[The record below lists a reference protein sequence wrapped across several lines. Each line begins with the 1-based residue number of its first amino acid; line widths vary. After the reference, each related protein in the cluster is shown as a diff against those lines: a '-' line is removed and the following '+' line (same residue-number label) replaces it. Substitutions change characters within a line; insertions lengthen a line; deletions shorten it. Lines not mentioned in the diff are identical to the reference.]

1 MVNNKYA
8 GSTNRSL
15 PYNIVLTRDPNV
27 IGQLFYDKLGRKRNF
42 SDSFDNIPDYENE
55 NTFIISP
62 RNNNEF
68 ISMDYTFN
76 AEGQTFVSLKL
87 VETDR
92 LLEYFFITSNGW
104 EEAVASRLSARKSV
118 LGDTNNFDS
127 LLSARPAFYLSFGAG
142 DVFTSWAGP
151 YVVQLADCNLSID
164 PNGIRQL
171 ELLFTPSQD
180 TLKVFTD
187 RLVSDTVH
195 RKDSVFSTF
204 KAQGPS
210 SGKGR
215 VIPADKVFKT
225 KSEDSSFVGAILPSL
240 GTDPGLITLDLKR
253 SDVLDSEKDIR
264 PLRVTGS
271 VEDGT
276 SPQGTPRVPTLGKQ
290 VERQGQ
296 AWNIAVR
303 QLITEY
309 LKKLFPT
316 LPPGNTLTIFDDDLD
331 AVYPIIKK
339 DGVVVDNGRLVIEM
353 PRSKNVRKDIISRCG
368 TGLRNFGIDIS
379 YLPSKAKNVLNS
391 KKSLNEIAGKGAVI
405 QSGSN
410 SSETDSNKG
419 TNPQRQAE
427 ARPISKDNVVLSFSM
442 LLDEEADLKGSPPA
456 LVPLMKFQRRLK
468 EISNKPSDFVIYE
481 EHNTD
486 ILRSLWDAGLI
497 QDWRESVVIFGR
509 KSNIDRLVY
518 ALSEPSDTL
527 IANVFPTSDFD
538 AVPIQNTR
546 KKNAWRV
553 CYLEQKARQD
563 NLPNAGKRYTSSFGE
578 KFDIPALSKNLNRTI
593 RSDIPFFAANVKN
606 ANVLSL
612 SFDSKPYVN
621 VLMSTTYKS
630 SYRVLDKYFKDN
642 EDQLL
647 KSRDL
652 KFPFVEYIADKI
664 NKEKEEQRKTGR
676 GSPRSN
682 IKMLMDIMEK
692 DKQAKLILYNDKK
705 VQQLDDFSFLD
716 LLLFKLNGS
725 KFNLNTVEEIGE
737 GNTHAKREADLIQQI
752 NRSIINV
759 RLRTLPFFN
768 TNFYLGQPCFLYGV
782 ANGVVGSRTWSDKNA
797 MPQFEPYET
806 RPAIFTNEYTIIGYK
821 HHIDKESAFSE
832 FTIAQPGFGAAG
844 ARVNNK
850 VKDLFK
856 KELQAA
862 GVVYG
867 KVAEEVEAFN
877 SLVDRATEAKPG
889 DSTSTFI
896 VKEALGLYGGLLE
909 SLGYDQDKLMGDYA
923 LRVSKGLEDLDKESK
938 EDK

>member
-1 MVNNKYA
+1 
-8 GSTNRSL
+8 
-15 PYNIVLTRDPNV
+15 
-27 IGQLFYDKLGRKRNF
+27 
-42 SDSFDNIPDYENE
+42 
-55 NTFIISP
+55 
-62 RNNNEF
+62 
-68 ISMDYTFN
+68 
-76 AEGQTFVSLKL
+76 
-87 VETDR
+87 
-92 LLEYFFITSNGW
+92 
-104 EEAVASRLSARKSV
+104 
-118 LGDTNNFDS
+118 
-127 LLSARPAFYLSFGAG
+127 
-142 DVFTSWAGP
+142 
-151 YVVQLADCNLSID
+151 
-164 PNGIRQL
+164 
-171 ELLFTPSQD
+171 
-180 TLKVFTD
+180 
-187 RLVSDTVH
+187 
-195 RKDSVFSTF
+195 
-204 KAQGPS
+204 
-210 SGKGR
+210 
-215 VIPADKVFKT
+215 
-225 KSEDSSFVGAILPSL
+225 
-240 GTDPGLITLDLKR
+240 
-253 SDVLDSEKDIR
+253 
-264 PLRVTGS
+264 
-271 VEDGT
+271 
-276 SPQGTPRVPTLGKQ
+276 
-290 VERQGQ
+290 
-296 AWNIAVR
+296 
-303 QLITEY
+303 
-309 LKKLFPT
+309 
-316 LPPGNTLTIFDDDLD
+316 
-331 AVYPIIKK
+331 
-339 DGVVVDNGRLVIEM
+339 
-353 PRSKNVRKDIISRCG
+353 
-368 TGLRNFGIDIS
+368 
-379 YLPSKAKNVLNS
+379 
-391 KKSLNEIAGKGAVI
+391 
-405 QSGSN
+405 
-410 SSETDSNKG
+410 
-419 TNPQRQAE
+419 
-427 ARPISKDNVVLSFSM
+427 
-442 LLDEEADLKGSPPA
+442 
-456 LVPLMKFQRRLK
+456 
-468 EISNKPSDFVIYE
+468 
-481 EHNTD
+481 
-486 ILRSLWDAGLI
+486 
-497 QDWRESVVIFGR
+497 
-509 KSNIDRLVY
+509 
-518 ALSEPSDTL
+518 
-527 IANVFPTSDFD
+527 
-538 AVPIQNTR
+538 
-546 KKNAWRV
+546 
-553 CYLEQKARQD
+553 
-563 NLPNAGKRYTSSFGE
+563 
-578 KFDIPALSKNLNRTI
+578 
-593 RSDIPFFAANVKN
+593 
-606 ANVLSL
+606 
-612 SFDSKPYVN
+612 
-621 VLMSTTYKS
+621 MSTTYKS